1 MALIANLNKYLKN
14 KSNYSKKNESRF
26 LAPFNDFLR
35 NYEQMKIKLHD
46 ALLSG
51 QIDVNYYHIVMKQID
66 DLKKSYLTMNSYADS
81 RISYIQVK

>member
-1 MALIANLNKYLKN
+1 M
-14 KSNYSKKNESRF
+14 
-26 LAPFNDFLR
+26 R

-51 QIDVNYYHIVMKQID
+51 QIDVNYYYIVMKQID
-66 DLKKSYLTMNSYADS
+66 DLKNSYLTMNSYADS